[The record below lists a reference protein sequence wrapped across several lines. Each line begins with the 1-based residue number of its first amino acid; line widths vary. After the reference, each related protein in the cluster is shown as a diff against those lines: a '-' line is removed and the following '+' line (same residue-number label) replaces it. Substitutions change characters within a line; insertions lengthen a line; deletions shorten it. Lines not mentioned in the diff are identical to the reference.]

1 MYKGPLCSGFIDW
14 EYYAMR
20 ISRIVGRLALTVFL
34 TPLSII
40 GAASADDGAA
50 VSQALQWVTLT
61 AVVVPGAQPLP
72 DTDFA
77 VTPLGSSAQP
87 VVAKSSDKPA
97 AVQLPAGRYKVVA
110 SYGDTRAEREITV
123 GSQPASHQV
132 NLNAG
137 TVNLKLIKHV
147 GGPTL
152 KSGVTWE
159 ILTYGRDAEGKRHY
173 IADSEA
179 SQPRF
184 TLPHGFYLA
193 RATVGTQEVRH
204 TIEVTAGTTYNYK
217 VILQ

>member
-1 MYKGPLCSGFIDW
+1 M
-14 EYYAMR
+14 
-20 ISRIVGRLALTVFL
+20 
-34 TPLSII
+34 
-40 GAASADDGAA
+40 
-50 VSQALQWVTLT
+50 QWVTLT

-72 DTDFA
+72 NTDFA
-77 VTPLGSSAQP
+77 VTPLGSATEP
-87 VVAKSSDKPA
+87 VIATSGDKPA

-110 SYGDTRAEREITV
+110 SYGDTHAEKEITV
-123 GSQPASHQV
+123 GSQPTSHEV

-159 ILTYGRDAEGKRHY
+159 ILTYGRDAEGNRHF
-173 IADSEA
+173 IAGSET

-184 TLPHGFYLA
+184 VLPHGFYLA
-193 RATVGTQEVRH
+193 RASVGTQEVRH